1 MGVAF
6 ATVRK
11 AYAPVAPPSKVAPND
26 SGGRRFDGDRVNPD
40 FIRRGQRGGQGSLA
54 PGCDEGYGGGMLD
67 LCLAEQCS
75 SLIRE
80 LYKVMIDIAFR
91 FFFEYPS
98 VMVVSLYYF
107 FLSESSP
114 FPKESRTS
122 YLSGP
127 CTSVLDNEMNPL
139 GLLDNDF

>member
-6 ATVRK
+6 ATVRR
-11 AYAPVAPPSKVAPND
+11 AYAPVASPSKIASND

-40 FIRRGQRGGQGSLA
+40 FIRRGQNGGHESLA

-80 LYKVMIDIAFR
+80 LYKVMIDVAFQV
-91 FFFEYPS
+91 FCEYPW
-98 VMVVSLYYF
+98 VIIAILY
-107 FLSESSP
+107 
-114 FPKESRTS
+114 
-122 YLSGP
+122 
-127 CTSVLDNEMNPL
+127 
-139 GLLDNDF
+139 